1 MAVKSPS
8 KRRRRTSSP
17 LSAAGVV
24 VVLLIVIAISVLA
37 FKAFGRGSS
46 RAADVS
52 AESSVTAGDSSTAA
66 AAAEIPE
73 ETDSEPSITVCLD
86 AGHGGKD
93 PGCSYG
99 DNVES
104 TQVLE
109 MALAVR
115 DAMEKAGITVIMTR
129 DDDTFVELQDRAA
142 IANAA
147 NADYFIS
154 IHRNT
159 LESGHANGIELYYAP
174 GSSDETISFAETIE
188 SKLVDAGVS
197 RDRGASESSL
207 VVCRLSKMP
216 AVLVEMG
223 YVIDDEDNKLF
234 YNNMD
239 AYAQA
244 FTEAVLESYQSS
256 HTGTDT
262 DPADAAADSSVQ

>member
-8 KRRRRTSSP
+8 RRRKRTGSP
-17 LSAAGVV
+17 LTALGVV
-24 VVLLIVIAISVLA
+24 VILLIVIAAGVLI
-37 FKAFGRGSS
+37 FKSFGGGSAHES
-46 RAADVS
+46 DAS
-52 AESSVTAGDSSTAA
+52 AESSVLAEDSSAVA
-66 AAAEIPE
+66 AAAEVPE
-73 ETDSEPSITVCLD
+73 ETEPELHITVCLD

-99 DNVES
+99 DNIES

-109 MALAVR
+109 MALVVR
-115 DAMEKAGITVIMTR
+115 DAMEEAGITVIMTR
-129 DDDTFVELQDRAA
+129 NDDTFVELEERAA

-174 GSSDETISFAETIE
+174 GSSDETVSFAETIE

-197 RDRGASESSL
+197 RDRGAAEGNL
-207 VVCRLSKMP
+207 VVCRLSQMP

-223 YVIDDEDNKLF
+223 YVIDEEDNRLF
-234 YNNMD
+234 YENMD

-244 FTEAVLESYQSS
+244 LTEAVLESYQAS
-256 HTGTDT
+256 HAET